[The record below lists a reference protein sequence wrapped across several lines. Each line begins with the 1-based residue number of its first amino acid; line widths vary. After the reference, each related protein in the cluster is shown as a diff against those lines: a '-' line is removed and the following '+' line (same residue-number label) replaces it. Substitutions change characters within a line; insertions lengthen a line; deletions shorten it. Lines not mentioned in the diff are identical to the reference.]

1 MRFGDHIRELRQDRR
16 WTQPDAASRIGI
28 EQSYL
33 SKLESG
39 RSYPSEEVFA
49 SLVEVYDLD
58 PLNLTDKLFPAELDR
73 LREIS
78 LVRASL
84 LERER
89 STEKQARSWLLA
101 GICLMAIGGGAL
113 GLALLG
119 QEKVVELFK
128 YKSEGVVVEAEA
140 TDGAGGEDYQS
151 IQPAEL
157 LYRDIEDYKD
167 VVFYED
173 APEGRRIWRFY
184 GAATDVRP
192 SPLRWFLVPSLMAIF
207 GAFGCFFASYRAR

>member
-1 MRFGDHIRELRQDRR
+1 MRFGDHLRELRQDRR

-39 RSYPSEEVFA
+39 RSFPSEDVFA
-49 SLVEVYDLD
+49 SLVQVYGID
-58 PLNLTDKLFPAELDR
+58 PKDLTDKLFPAELDR
-73 LREIS
+73 LRDIS

-89 STEKQARSWLLA
+89 RSEKHSRNWLLA
-101 GICLMAIGGGAL
+101 GIILMAIGGGSL
-113 GLALLG
+113 GLVVLG
-119 QEKVVELFK
+119 KETVVELYK
-128 YKSEGVVVEAEA
+128 YKSEGIIVEADGTAEDDEA
-140 TDGAGGEDYQS
+140 IA
-151 IQPAEL
+151 PADL

-167 VVFYED
+167 VVFFED
-173 APEGRRIWRFY
+173 APEGRRVWRFY
-184 GAATDVRP
+184 GADTDVRP

-207 GAFGCFFASYRAR
+207 GAFGCFFASYRSRG